1 MSAKQPGAILAGCDS
16 ISGVAGKSAIGET
29 SPRSFLRSLG
39 FDVHQVSCLRC
50 HVARTVKYDSAAR
63 SDVVSYS
70 INPL

>member
-1 MSAKQPGAILAGCDS
+1 M
-16 ISGVAGKSAIGET
+16 AGKSAIGET